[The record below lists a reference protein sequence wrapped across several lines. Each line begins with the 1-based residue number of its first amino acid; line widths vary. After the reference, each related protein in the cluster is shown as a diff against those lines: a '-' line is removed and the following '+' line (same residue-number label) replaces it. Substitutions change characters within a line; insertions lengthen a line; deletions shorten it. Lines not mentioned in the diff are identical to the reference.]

1 MYQESDIDDIEYIQD
16 LIWLD
21 RMKQAKFLSAKDV
34 EAMQYRLKIKF
45 EKNKIFLGKGLD
57 S

>member
-45 EKNKIFLGKGLD
+45 EKNKKFLGKGLD
-57 S
+57 Y